1 MICSIIPTKWTI
13 CARNSFFSPRCLEL
27 VFKWISSSISQSRY
41 LKLYLKTSPLIIAA
55 ADKVVSVTLI
65 SHENYRASRHK
76 QSARMKHFKSHSA
89 EEARVTQ
96 ARTVGTSSYNSV
108 TFTNTNLNSQSNPI
122 IISTTQHPS
131 QISIIHEVR
140 SSPKNPSDMVSP
152 ADSFHSVV
160 SNFPSSENLDGK
172 VNLAF
177 AGSNAEVNNHHQPP
191 NQSHPPPPR

>member
-1 MICSIIPTKWTI
+1 MDNLRQKLV
-13 CARNSFFSPRCLEL
+13 FSPRCLEL

-55 ADKVVSVTLI
+55 ADKVVSVTLL
-65 SHENYRASRHK
+65 SHENYHESRAK
-76 QSARMKHFKSHSA
+76 QSSRMEHFKRHSA
-89 EEARVTQ
+89 DEARATQ

-108 TFTNTNLNSQSNPI
+108 TFTNTNSNSQSNPI

-140 SSPKNPSDMVSP
+140 SSPKKLSPSQMTSP

-160 SNFPSSENLDGK
+160 SNFHGSENRDGK

-177 AGSNAEVNNHHQPP
+177 AGSNAEVNSQQPP
-191 NQSHPPPPR
+191 NQSHPSPPR